1 MLLLLLLLW
10 LRLTNISGSKY
21 RLRQANCTS
30 IALVAMNMIGLF
42 LLSLFLELLL
52 LLLLHYLLRL
62 MTIRM
67 ETLRSTH
74 IASHILVIVLRSLI
88 GRLIML
94 SLLNLA
100 A

>member
-1 MLLLLLLLW
+1 
-10 LRLTNISGSKY
+10 
-21 RLRQANCTS
+21 
-30 IALVAMNMIGLF
+30 
-42 LLSLFLELLL
+42 
-52 LLLLHYLLRL
+52 
-62 MTIRM
+62 M

-100 A
+100 AWWGTYYC